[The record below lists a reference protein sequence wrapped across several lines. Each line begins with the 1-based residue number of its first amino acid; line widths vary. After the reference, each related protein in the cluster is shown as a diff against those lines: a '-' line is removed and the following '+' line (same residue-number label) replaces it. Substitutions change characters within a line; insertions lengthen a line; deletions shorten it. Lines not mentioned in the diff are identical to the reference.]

1 MKLLSRKEELLLL
14 TIMKLGDNAYG
25 VTIREQV
32 SAATRKYWSIGAV
45 YDVLDR
51 LNRKGYVSTSVG
63 EPIAER
69 GGKSRRF
76 YQITPRGYKG
86 LEEIRELQEFMWTD
100 LPKPAFKGE

>member
-14 TIMKLGDNAYG
+14 TILKLGDNAYG

-32 SAATRKYWSIGAV
+32 STSTKKYWSIGAI

-51 LNRKGYVSTSVG
+51 LARKGFVG
-63 EPIAER
+63 TTISEPIAER

-76 YQITPRGYKG
+76 YQITPKGYEG
-86 LEEIRELQEFMWTD
+86 LEEIRELQSTMWAD
-100 LPKPAFKGE
+100 LPKPVFK